1 MDERF
6 LIKLTIAGHSYPMKV
21 TREDEERF
29 RLATSM
35 INDRINVY
43 KQKFDSTNKDDFD
56 FLAMVAI
63 DLVSKYV
70 DKAAK
75 TDDTEL
81 LSELRI
87 MSTEIDDYIQKSNAL

>member
-1 MDERF
+1 M
-6 LIKLTIAGHSYPMKV
+6 TIAGHSYPMKV

>member
-1 MDERF
+1 
-6 LIKLTIAGHSYPMKV
+6 LTIAGHSYPMKV

>member
-1 MDERF
+1 
-6 LIKLTIAGHSYPMKV
+6 MKV